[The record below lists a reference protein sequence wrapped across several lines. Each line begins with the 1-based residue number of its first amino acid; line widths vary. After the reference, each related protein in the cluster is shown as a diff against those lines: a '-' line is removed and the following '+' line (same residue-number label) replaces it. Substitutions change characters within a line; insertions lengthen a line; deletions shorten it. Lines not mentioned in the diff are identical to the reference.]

1 MSTTSVIV
9 AVDAVLTLTQLALN
23 IQQATQQIQSMVA
36 TAKSEGRDLTDAEV
50 ASIVGMRKSAMDR
63 WNSL

>member
-9 AVDAVLTLTQLALN
+9 AVDAVLALTQLALN

-36 TAKSEGRDLTDAEV
+36 TAKTEGRDLTDAEV
-50 ASIVGMRKSAMDR
+50 QQIVGMRKSAMDR